1 MKAYKYGL
9 LPVIEL
15 YELTSNVMA
24 VLDSD
29 FPEMADA
36 PSMPHSSIAIGLDPG
51 DRLLSSGGTLTKV
64 FAGSAPSAFTSREDS
79 TFEPKELTLPV

>member
-1 MKAYKYGL
+1 
-9 LPVIEL
+9 
-15 YELTSNVMA
+15 MA

-36 PSMPHSSIAIGLDPG
+36 PSMPHSSRALPLAWTL
-51 DRLLSSGGTLTKV
+51 DRLLSSGGTLTNV

-79 TFEPKELTLPV
+79 TFEPNELCMHMTCTCRELSRD